1 MFTRAKGV
9 KPNSVWFGRATDS
22 NSKYTDFAV
31 IITNV
36 KTDDRRFLL
45 FCFDE
50 AENPTLVYEEKTTAK
65 YIEDV
70 YSYDGS
76 DIMVEYYYAI

>member
-45 FCFDE
+45 FSFDE

-70 YSYDGS
+70 YSYGGS

>member
-1 MFTRAKGV
+1 M
-9 KPNSVWFGRATDS
+9 
-22 NSKYTDFAV
+22 
-31 IITNV
+31 

-45 FCFDE
+45 FSFDE

-70 YSYDGS
+70 YSYGGS